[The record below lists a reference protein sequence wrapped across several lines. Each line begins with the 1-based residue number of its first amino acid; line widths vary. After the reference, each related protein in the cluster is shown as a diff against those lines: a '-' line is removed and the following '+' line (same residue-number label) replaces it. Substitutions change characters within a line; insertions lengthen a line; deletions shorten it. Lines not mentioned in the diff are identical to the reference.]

1 MVRFAQLERVPDLV
15 VWPGCHENVEAIVA
29 LANELNVVVIPFGG
43 GTSVSGA
50 LTCPS
55 NETRMIVSL
64 DMHEMN
70 KIKWIDNENMLVCM
84 EAGIV
89 GQDLKR
95 RLEAQGLTIGHEPDS
110 LEFSSLGG
118 WIATRASGM
127 KKNTYGN
134 IEDMLVRVKLV
145 TAVGTVD
152 RSVEV
157 PRLSMGPD
165 VQQLVLGPEGTLG
178 VITEAVLCGSGCA
191 AAHARGR
198 AYRCGGRGRYTVTLT
213 PAQPSRALNLRS
225 CVYQRGGLEAQ
236 FFARRN
242 EALQANDGA
251 EVGGARRGLG
261 AAQRAVSGR

>member
-15 VWPGCHENVEAIVA
+15 VWPGCHEHVEAIVA
-29 LANELNVVVIPFGG
+29 LANEHNVVVIPFGG

-152 RSVEV
+152 RGVEV

-165 VQQLVLGPEGTLG
+165 VQQLVLGSEGTLG
-178 VITEAVLCGSGCA
+178 VITEAVLRVRKLPQQQKYGSILFP
-191 AAHARGR
+191 
-198 AYRCGGRGRYTVTLT
+198 T
-213 PAQPSRALNLRS
+213 
-225 CVYQRGGLEAQ
+225 LEAGVS
-236 FFARRN
+236 FMR
-242 EALQANDGA
+242 EI
-251 EVGGARRGLG
+251 
-261 AAQRAVSGR
+261 AAQRAAPASVRLIDNVSVYLSTYLRNYLSIYLYIYIFILVYVYTLCIHIFMHYR